1 MISVGFTRPRDR
13 IAEGERICSEMGFE
27 PFGAP
32 SFDPVRGDKV
42 VFDEIEE
49 VLSSGEAYFTLF
61 ASITAVEE
69 CVDEYGKEKLLA
81 LLEKTNVACTGSSTE
96 KVLKRLTG
104 RDTDLVPEVYSG
116 VGVAEEIADEV
127 AYKTVVLLRSA
138 GGDGKIVD
146 ILEKAHAKVLDEPV
160 YDMVP
165 AQICEDTEELL
176 EKTESGTLDALLMT
190 SPNSFLVFYGQ
201 MTDRFG
207 KDRTDEALRK
217 TFKVAIGR
225 PTAES
230 MSKAG
235 MPCDTIAE
243 TSTFEGM
250 LETVKKKFAL

>member
-32 SFDPVRGDKV
+32 SFDPVRGDKE

-69 CVDEYGKEKLLA
+69 CVDEYGREKLLA
-81 LLEKTNVACTGSSTE
+81 LLEKTNVAFTGSSTE

>member
-1 MISVGFTRPRDR
+1 M
-13 IAEGERICSEMGFE
+13 M
-27 PFGAP
+27 
-32 SFDPVRGDKV
+32 
-42 VFDEIEE
+42 
-49 VLSSGEAYFTLF
+49 
-61 ASITAVEE
+61 
-69 CVDEYGKEKLLA
+69 
-81 LLEKTNVACTGSSTE
+81 
-96 KVLKRLTG
+96 
-104 RDTDLVPEVYSG
+104 
-116 VGVAEEIADEV
+116 
-127 AYKTVVLLRSA
+127 
-138 GGDGKIVD
+138 
-146 ILEKAHAKVLDEPV
+146 
-160 YDMVP
+160 
-165 AQICEDTEELL
+165 
-176 EKTESGTLDALLMT
+176 MT

>member
-1 MISVGFTRPRDR
+1 M
-13 IAEGERICSEMGFE
+13 
-27 PFGAP
+27 
-32 SFDPVRGDKV
+32 
-42 VFDEIEE
+42 
-49 VLSSGEAYFTLF
+49 
-61 ASITAVEE
+61 EE

>member
-1 MISVGFTRPRDR
+1 M
-13 IAEGERICSEMGFE
+13 
-27 PFGAP
+27 
-32 SFDPVRGDKV
+32 
-42 VFDEIEE
+42 
-49 VLSSGEAYFTLF
+49 
-61 ASITAVEE
+61 
-69 CVDEYGKEKLLA
+69 
-81 LLEKTNVACTGSSTE
+81 
-96 KVLKRLTG
+96 
-104 RDTDLVPEVYSG
+104 
-116 VGVAEEIADEV
+116 AEEIADEV

-207 KDRTDEALRK
+207 KDRTDEALRT

-235 MPCDTIAE
+235 MPCDTISE